1 MFSRGV
7 ERGYWHK
14 WVNSK
19 FRISRSQMLFKICV
33 LKNFTVLTG
42 KHLCWSLFLIK
53 LQHSFGQLIKTG
65 LKKRCPISK
74 KKKKYCSQEYTCGLQ
89 VY

>member
-42 KHLCWSLFLIK
+42 KHLCWSLFSIK

-65 LKKRCPISK
+65 LKKRCPISR
-74 KKKKYCSQEYTCGLQ
+74 KKKKYCGQEYTCGLQ
-89 VY
+89 VH